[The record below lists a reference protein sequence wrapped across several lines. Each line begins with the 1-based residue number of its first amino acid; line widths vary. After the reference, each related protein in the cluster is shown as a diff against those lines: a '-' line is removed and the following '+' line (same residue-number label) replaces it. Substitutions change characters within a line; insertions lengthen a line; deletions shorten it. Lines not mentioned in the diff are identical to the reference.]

1 MRLLT
6 PNRTVV
12 NPTMSVANSSIKI
25 VTPVSTVHLFNLV
38 SVLLLR
44 KITVVLVGDH
54 CQLGIKPISLQ
65 VQYRM
70 HPALSEFPSNS
81 FYEGTLCN
89 GVTIIERQGTKFLW
103 PVPNQPM
110 FFYVQVSNFAF
121 ELGKEEISASGTS
134 YLNRTEAANVEKLV
148 TAFLNSV
155 VVPSQIGVITHYVGQ
170 RGCIVNYM
178 ARNGSLLQQLYK
190 EIEVSS
196 VDAFQG
202 REKDYIILSCVRS
215 NDHQEYG
222 CLVEGPL
229 NNLKES
235 MVQFQSPRKGGYAV
249 DYATQGARGAFPGNF
264 MDQNSQ
270 GGYSRFSGSNDFMSQ
285 GQGLPNSLY
294 SQSLICH
301 TTHSHY
307 NIQAHSNLNLLNK
320 PLLQIQQLG
329 IVLSWL
335 QKEHL
340 VAFGCMQD
348 TCLSALKAEQHAMIV
363 QRYIYLSNFG
373 RSIGT

>member
-25 VTPVSTVHLFNLV
+25 VTP
-38 SVLLLR
+38 
-44 KITVVLVGDH
+44 
-54 CQLGIKPISLQ
+54 

-89 GVTIIERQGTKFLW
+89 GVTIIERQGTKFPW

-110 FFYVQVSNFAF
+110 FFYVQ
-121 ELGKEEISASGTS
+121 LGKEEISASGTS

-155 VVPSQIGVITHYVGQ
+155 VVPSQVMITHYVGQ

-190 EIEVSS
+190 EIEVVSS

-215 NDHQEYG
+215 NEHQEYG

-307 NIQAHSNLNLLNK
+307 NIQAHSNLNLLKLHKTYNFLTMAK
-320 PLLQIQQLG
+320 DDKRQIK
-329 IVLSWL
+329 I
-335 QKEHL
+335 K
-340 VAFGCMQD
+340 C
-348 TCLSALKAEQHAMIV
+348 KYAMD
-363 QRYIYLSNFG
+363 L
-373 RSIGT
+373 